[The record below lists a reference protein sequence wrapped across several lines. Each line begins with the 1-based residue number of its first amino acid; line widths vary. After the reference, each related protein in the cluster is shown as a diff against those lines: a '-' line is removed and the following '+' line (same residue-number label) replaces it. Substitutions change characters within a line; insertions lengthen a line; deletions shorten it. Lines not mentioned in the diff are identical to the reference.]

1 MSKKI
6 FSIALVVI
14 GSIAIIC
21 GIICLVNSDVSV
33 SCSYASESTSFGA
46 DYYTESYQ
54 AMAKAANNAADAAH
68 AVEDFAAAMLSAFG
82 MFFFLSGALVALFG
96 VKDLLA
102 VLAEEKA
109 NAPVF
114 APAPAYAPAPEAP
127 AAEAPAADAPAGVF
141 CGNCG
146 AKNEG
151 GEFCGNCGNK
161 L

>member
-1 MSKKI
+1 MKKVFTI
-6 FSIALVVI
+6 LTIVI
-14 GSIAIIC
+14 GAIAIIC
-21 GIICLVNSDVSV
+21 GIICLASSDIDA
-33 SCSYASESTSFGA
+33 YTSTADTSISFGA
-46 DYYTESYQ
+46 DYYTESYK
-54 AMAKAANNAADAAH
+54 AMAKAANNAADAAE
-68 AVEDFAAAMLSAFG
+68 AVADFGAAMLSAFG
-82 MFFFLSGALVALFG
+82 MFFFLSGALVTLKG
-96 VKDLLA
+96 VKELLV

-114 APAPAYAPAPEAP
+114 APAYAPAPEAP
-127 AAEAPAADAPAGVF
+127 AAEAAGVF